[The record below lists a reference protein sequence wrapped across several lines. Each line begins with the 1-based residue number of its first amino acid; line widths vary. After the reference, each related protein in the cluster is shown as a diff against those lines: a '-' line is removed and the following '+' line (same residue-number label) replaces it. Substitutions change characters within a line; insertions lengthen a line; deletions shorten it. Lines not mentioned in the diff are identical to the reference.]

1 MNKEEI
7 CEKIRSTYQPCHPEK
22 IILFGSWAKGKED
35 SYSDIDLIFVWN
47 TKKRFLDRLADLYDR
62 WSLSVGVDILAYT
75 PEEFKKMLEEK
86 NPFLEKAIAEGIV
99 LYEKPTH

>member
-7 CEKIRSTYQPCHPEK
+7 CEKIRFTYQPYHPEK

-35 SYSDIDLIFVWN
+35 PYSDIDLIFVWN

-62 WSLSVGVDILAYT
+62 WPLSVGVDILAYT
-75 PEEFKKMLEEK
+75 PEEFKKMLEER
-86 NPFLEKAIAEGIV
+86 NSFLEKAVAEGIV